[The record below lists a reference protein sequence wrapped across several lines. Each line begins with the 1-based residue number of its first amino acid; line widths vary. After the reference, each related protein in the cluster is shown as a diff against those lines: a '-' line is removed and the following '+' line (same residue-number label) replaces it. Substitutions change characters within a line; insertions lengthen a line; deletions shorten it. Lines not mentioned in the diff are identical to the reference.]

1 MLKKT
6 ADRREDLRKPKELS
20 LFQNR
25 LKFNLKSLKM
35 RKLDLGKRRPSFHYI
50 HDTLLV
56 ETPCMLYV
64 LSGLTYH
71 KVEKAWK
78 LRESG
83 RKAISLPRN
92 ILGFCLKYHHNE
104 WHTLVYF
111 TQEDSLFMLLMWWKV
126 CPWHHNKPPGK
137 MGPSSLIN
145 PITDASFCPR
155 LLKDTTSLSMYPI
168 PSSKGQCTWHATN
181 TQLGPL

>member
-6 ADRREDLRKPKELS
+6 ADRREDLRKAKEVS

-50 HDTLLV
+50 HDVVHVLV

-71 KVEKAWK
+71 KVEKA
-78 LRESG
+78 
-83 RKAISLPRN
+83 
-92 ILGFCLKYHHNE
+92 
-104 WHTLVYF
+104 
-111 TQEDSLFMLLMWWKV
+111 
-126 CPWHHNKPPGK
+126 
-137 MGPSSLIN
+137 
-145 PITDASFCPR
+145 
-155 LLKDTTSLSMYPI
+155 
-168 PSSKGQCTWHATN
+168 
-181 TQLGPL
+181 